1 MKLKITFLLF
11 VITFLSFNSVFSQQI
26 ELPIEVLGDEGLTM
40 SSSFTID
47 QEQLNKISSTDNLY
61 LRANNLGYEGKASVQ
76 VNGGSWISLIHS
88 TVKIYSPEKERGGM
102 TNGGYNTI
110 RFTVTISSFQVGVNT
125 ITFRFD
131 KSDGISNGYR
141 VIDLDV
147 LNDAS
152 ERILKNSSYYVL
164 PGTTTRDYET
174 SYFIMDAPEDWKSPY
189 YTETDGEPDDLS
201 EKELQG
207 KNLWYYGSN
216 GTPDIEGDPLLNNY
230 LPITEKGFWYGYT
243 NLSSGKEIKAKCTSC
258 HLQDGRDLEIFSYSN
273 KSIIERSK
281 FHALTEEEGKL
292 IATYIRS
299 LSEET
304 PTSGSI
310 GRYGRPWNPP
320 YQPGPQLEGKPIEQ
334 WAAGAGLDAV
344 LEEDADMFQYLF
356 PDGVTQEEL
365 YKVFDS
371 DATSD
376 RTEIPVAIQFPDWK
390 HWLPIVHPMDA
401 YTKDDYWN
409 DTSKQYDP
417 KEGYKEFRQHIL
429 DNLSTYQQQNIT
441 EQEASDLMKANS
453 AFHSEYRRFLENG
466 SSNIKQWR
474 TEDGTATSKIADDI
488 PRELAAASLA
498 RLMAVQYFEV
508 MNEFNF
514 QDKAHWFT
522 QYDEVDHPKARQWFG
537 DSYQVFEVPPHF
549 QACVETEDANG
560 KCLSFKGQ
568 EDATGKYN
576 STNWYQLQSI
586 VNGGE
591 GMMTKQSP
599 VDYNYQNMFILK
611 ASSSSGLYEP
621 LRYYQTLNTM
631 YRTKTWSGGGGP
643 NTGSGFRIRVMGPW
657 FFYGM
662 TFRRDFEGFDEEEFP
677 NLLNEF
683 SPGLRV
689 RVTNALLLQF
699 LTEVEDGDA
708 DTDGNLY
715 NEGLNKLYNKDP
727 DGSIYWERY
736 TGSEDASNKLEPK
749 DILESEILKGDAIF
763 VSNDI
768 GKWVDQF
775 YYLIPK
781 FYDLGVDDAI
791 LERLINW
798 CAAAWTNINWYDFSF
813 VQNPVTW
820 RTGAA
825 NSDYDNAANWYYN
838 AVPNANSDVIIPSSA
853 TINMPA
859 TLTVNSM
866 SIAAGASI
874 ISTGT
879 ITGPISYTRTTPN
892 DSWYLISSP
901 VAGQDKDAFVT
912 ASNLA
917 TGEGNNIGFADYD
930 NSTGAWSYYQSG
942 VTGTGDFGLGEGH
955 AVKLAPAG
963 DIVFTGTFNDADASI
978 AVSNNI
984 NGFNL
989 IGNPYLASVS
999 VIEMLEE
1006 ANNATLL
1013 SEKTIW
1019 LWDQSQGTQGAYVE
1033 KNLDNDLEI
1042 APGQAFF
1049 VSAAQTGSFN
1059 INESMQ
1065 NHNNEDTFQKTTTRP
1080 EVALT
1085 LSNGAASR
1093 TASVFYIDGATTG
1106 FDNGY
1111 DSSIFGGLAND
1122 FSIFTHAVANGSG
1135 RNLGTQS
1142 LPDNN
1147 FENMIIPVGVIAE
1160 SGSALEF
1167 SARLENLPEGIKVFL
1182 EDNEENTF
1190 TCLDALNASH
1200 KITTTSILNGVGRF
1214 YLHTAKSVLSI
1225 ADATLDNVSVFTVH
1239 NSLRIIGLQQGKASV
1254 KLFNVLGKQVLNAA
1268 FESNGMKDIP
1278 LPRLAKGIYIVQLE
1292 TAEGTLNK
1300 KIILE

>member
-11 VITFLSFNSVFSQQI
+11 FLTLFSFNSVFSQQI
-26 ELPIEVLGDEGLTM
+26 ELPIEVLGDEGLTV

-47 QEQLNKISSTDNLY
+47 QEQLNKINSTDNLY
-61 LRANNLGYEGKASVQ
+61 LRANNLGYEEKASVQ
-76 VNGGSWISLIHS
+76 VNGGNWILLTNSS
-88 TVKIYSPEKERGGM
+88 VKIYSPEKERGGM

-110 RFTVTISSFQVGVNT
+110 RFTVSISNFQVGVNT
-125 ITFRFD
+125 ITLRFD

-147 LNDAS
+147 LDADS

-189 YTETDGEPDDLS
+189 YTETDGEPDDLFD
-201 EKELQG
+201 KVFQG
-207 KNLWYYGSN
+207 RNLWYYGRN
-216 GTPDIEGDPLLNNY
+216 GAPDVEGEPLLNNY

-281 FHALTEEEGKL
+281 FHDLTEEEGKL

-299 LSEET
+299 LSEED

-320 YQPGPQLEGKPIEQ
+320 YQPGPQLAGKPIEQ

-344 LEEDADMFQYLF
+344 LEEDADMFPYLF
-356 PDGVTQEEL
+356 PNGVSQEEL

-537 DSYQVFEVPPHF
+537 DSYQVYEVPPHF
-549 QACVETEDANG
+549 QACVKTEDANG
-560 KCLSFKGQ
+560 NCLSFKGQ
-568 EDATGKYN
+568 EDATGKYD
-576 STNWYQLQSI
+576 STNWYHLQSI

-591 GMMTKQSP
+591 GMMQKNSP

-631 YRTKTWSGGGGP
+631 FRTKTWSGGDGP

-657 FFYGM
+657 FFHGM
-662 TFRRDFEGFDEEEFP
+662 TFRRDFEGFEEEEFP
-677 NLLNEF
+677 NLLNGF
-683 SPGLRV
+683 SPDLRV

-699 LTEVEDGDA
+699 LTEVEDGDV

-715 NEGLNKLYNKDP
+715 NEGLNKLYNKS

-736 TGSEDASNKLEPK
+736 TGNDDASDKLETK
-749 DILESEILKGDAIF
+749 EILESEILKGDAIF
-763 VSNDI
+763 DSDVI
-768 GKWVDQF
+768 GMWVDQF

-798 CAAAWTNINWYDFSF
+798 CAAAWTEIDWYDFSF

-853 TINMPA
+853 TIDLSGGLN
-859 TLTVNSM
+859 VNSM
-866 SIAAGASI
+866 SIEAGASI
-874 ISTGT
+874 ISDGT
-879 ITGPISYTRTTPN
+879 ITGPISYTRSILT
-892 DSWYLISSP
+892 DKWYLISSP
-901 VAGQDKDAFVT
+901 VVGQDKDAFVT

-917 TGEGNNIGFADYD
+917 TGEGNNIGFADYE
-930 NSTGAWSYYQSG
+930 NGTGAWSYYQSG
-942 VTGTGDFGLGEGH
+942 ATGTGNFVLGEGH
-955 AVKLAPAG
+955 AVKLNTPG
-963 DIVFTGTFNDADASI
+963 DVVFTGAFNDADASI
-978 AVSNNI
+978 AVSNTTEY
-984 NGFNL
+984 NL

-1006 ANNATLL
+1006 TNNANLL
-1013 SEKTIW
+1013 SEQTVW
-1019 LWDQSQGTQGAYVE
+1019 LWDQASESYIE
-1033 KNLDNDLEI
+1033 KNLLNDLEV

-1049 VSAAQTGSFN
+1049 VSAAQTGNFS

-1065 NHNNEDTFQKTTTRP
+1065 SHSSDTFQKTTTRP

-1085 LSNGAASR
+1085 LSNGAVSR

-1111 DSSIFGGLAND
+1111 DSSIFGGLANE

-1147 FENMIIPVGVIAE
+1147 FENMIVPVGVIAE

-1182 EDNEENTF
+1182 EDKEENTF
-1190 TCLDALNASH
+1190 TRLDALDASH
-1200 KITTTSILNGVGRF
+1200 KITTTSIINGVGRF

-1225 ADATLDNVSVFTVH
+1225 TEATLDNVSVFTVH
-1239 NSLRIIGLQQGKASV
+1239 NSLRIVGLQQGKASV
-1254 KLFNVLGKQVLNAA
+1254 KLFNLLGKQVLNSA
-1268 FESNGMKDIP
+1268 FIFNGMKDIS

-1292 TAEGTLNK
+1292 TVEGTLNK